1 MFAGSA
7 EAKSQLN
14 LTLSSSNIIQDANF
28 IDFKYCF
35 LRAGAGE
42 NRKVDSTCQIRLCI
56 QRPV

>member
-28 IDFKYCF
+28 IDFMFCF
-35 LRAGAGE
+35 FRAGAGE
-42 NRKVDSTCQIRLCI
+42 NRKVDSACQIRLCI